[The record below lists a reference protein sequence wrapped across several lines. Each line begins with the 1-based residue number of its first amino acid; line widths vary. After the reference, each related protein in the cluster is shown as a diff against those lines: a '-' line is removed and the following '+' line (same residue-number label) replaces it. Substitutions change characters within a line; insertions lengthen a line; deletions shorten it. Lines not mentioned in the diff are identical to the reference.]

1 MNLLFRKVLIIH
13 TPTPLAVRTGR
24 VVGHCSLGRSLRVKL
39 DHHVG
44 EVYCWPVEVE
54 PDTLPHWLPVWLRI
68 QIVLFN
74 RWRNAS

>member
-1 MNLLFRKVLIIH
+1 MSRVLIIH

-24 VVGHCSLGRSLRVKL
+24 VVGEYTEPVGISLRVKL

-44 EVYCWPVEVE
+44 EVYCWPIEVE
-54 PDTLPHWLPVWLRI
+54 PDTLPQWIPVWLRI
-68 QIVLFN
+68 RIVRFN